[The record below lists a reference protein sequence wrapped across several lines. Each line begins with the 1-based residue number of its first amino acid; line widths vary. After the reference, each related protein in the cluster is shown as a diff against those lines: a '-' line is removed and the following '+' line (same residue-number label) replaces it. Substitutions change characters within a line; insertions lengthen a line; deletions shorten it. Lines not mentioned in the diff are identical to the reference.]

1 MRETEATTEARRA
14 MEVCNACRY
23 CEGFCAVFPAMTMR
37 REFSTGDLSY
47 IANLCHNCKGCY
59 YACQYAPPHPFNIN
73 VPQVLAQVRADTY
86 EEYAWPGPLAGLFR
100 RNGTVVS
107 LVSAAGIAL
116 VLLLTMALVDHR
128 VLYQPQTGPGAF
140 YRVIPWW
147 LMTALAGGTF
157 LFSILALAMGF
168 RNFWRDTGGRADEL
182 TRGRPLAVALHDILT
197 LKNLGG
203 GGGGCNDRDEA
214 FSQARRRFHHAMFY
228 GFLLCF
234 ASTSTATVYDHFLGM
249 EAPYAFLSLPVQLG
263 FWGGIGM
270 VVGTAGLIWT
280 KIVSD
285 PAPAARNLLGADY
298 ALLVLLLLA
307 ASTGLL
313 LLALRD
319 TGAMG
324 VLLAVH
330 LGIILALFLVIPYS
344 KMVHGVYRS
353 AALLRHALERH
364 PTPPPPGTAPSDRA
378 LGSAA

>member
-1 MRETEATTEARRA
+1 MRETEATTDARRA

-23 CEGFCAVFPAMTMR
+23 CEGFCAVFPAMAMR

-73 VPQVLAQVRADTY
+73 VPQVLAQVRAETY
-86 EEYAWPGPLAGLFR
+86 EEYAWPAPLAGLFK
-100 RNGTVVS
+100 RNGTIVS
-107 LVSAAGIAL
+107 LATAAGIAL
-116 VLLLTMALVDHR
+116 TLLLTMALVDPS
-128 VLYQPQTGPGAF
+128 VLYQPQIGPGAF

-147 LMTALAGGTF
+147 LMVTLAGGTS
-157 LFSILALAMGF
+157 LFAVLALAMGF
-168 RNFWRDTGGRADEL
+168 RNFWRDTGGRADEF
-182 TRGRPLAVALHDILT
+182 RRAKPLAVALHDIFT

-203 GGGGCNDRDEA
+203 GGGGCNDKDEG
-214 FSQARRRFHHAMFY
+214 FSQLRRRFHHAMFY

-234 ASTSTATVYDHFLGM
+234 ASTTTATFYDHIMGHP
-249 EAPYAFLSLPVQLG
+249 APYPFWSLPVQLG
-263 FWGGIGM
+263 TWGGLGM
-270 VVGTAGLIWT
+270 VVGTAGLIWV

-298 ALLVLLLLA
+298 ALLVLLFLA
-307 ASTGLL
+307 AATGLL

-330 LGIILALFLVIPYS
+330 LGVIFALFLVIPYS
-344 KMVHGVYRS
+344 KMVHAVYRS

-364 PTPPPPGTAPSDRA
+364 PAPPPGNKPSDRA

>member
-1 MRETEATTEARRA
+1 MRETEATTDARRA

-23 CEGFCAVFPAMTMR
+23 CEGYCAVFPAMTMR
-37 REFSTGDLSY
+37 REFTTGDLSY
-47 IANLCHNCKGCY
+47 IANLCHNCRGCY

-73 VPQVLAQVRADTY
+73 LPQVLAQVRSETY
-86 EEYAWPGPLAGLFR
+86 EEYAWPGPLAGLFK

-107 LVSAAGIAL
+107 LATVAVIAL
-116 VLLLTMALVDHR
+116 TLVLTMALVDPR
-128 VLYQPQTGPGAF
+128 VLYQPQIGPGAF

-147 LMTALAGGTF
+147 LMVTLAGGTF
-157 LFSILALAMGF
+157 LFSILALVMGF

-182 TRGRPLAVALHDILT
+182 TRPKPLMVALHDILT

-203 GGGGCNDRDEA
+203 GGGGCNDVDEG
-214 FSQARRRFHHAMFY
+214 FSQVRRRFHHFMFY

-234 ASTSTATVYDHFLGM
+234 ASTTTATFYDHFLGH
-249 EAPYAFLSLPVQLG
+249 EAPYPFWSLPVQLG
-263 FWGGIGM
+263 TWGGVGM
-270 VVGTAGLIWT
+270 VIGTAGLIWV

-298 ALLVLLLLA
+298 ALLVLLFLA
-307 ASTGLL
+307 AFTGLL
-313 LLALRD
+313 LLGLRD

-330 LGIILALFLVIPYS
+330 LGVIFALFLVVPYS

-364 PTPPPPGTAPSDRA
+364 PAPPPPGTGPSDRA
-378 LGSAA
+378 VGSAA